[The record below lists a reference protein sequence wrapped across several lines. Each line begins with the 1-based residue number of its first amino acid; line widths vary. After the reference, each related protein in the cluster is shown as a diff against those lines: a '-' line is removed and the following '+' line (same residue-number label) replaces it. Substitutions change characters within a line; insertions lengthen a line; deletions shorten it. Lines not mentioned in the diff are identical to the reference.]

1 MSARPDDDRPQ
12 RRPGTLRIGQIAGVD
27 VLIRSSWLLVA
38 ALIAVLMGD
47 RIDSVAPG
55 LGELRYLAGLAFAV
69 LLYLSVLMH
78 EISHALVAK
87 AFGMQVRSVTLH
99 FLGGVTE
106 IDGESETPWRE
117 FCISIAGPI
126 TSLGV
131 AAGAWGL
138 TYVAPDGLVGF
149 ACEALALT
157 NLIVG
162 LLNLVPGMPL
172 DGGRVLRAI
181 VWGITGNA
189 VTGTLI
195 AGWAGRVVA
204 VLVLGYPSVLAYF
217 LGVEPTMVDYLF
229 AGVIAIF
236 MWTGAT
242 QTIMS
247 AKVRRKLPSISARAL
262 GRRALTISDDTPL
275 SEAVR
280 AARDSEAGGIVVLDR
295 RGEIFGVVNEAAV
308 LATPEERRPWLSV
321 ASVTRRMESG
331 LALSAD
337 LSGEALVRAMQTTP
351 APEYVLTEPDGS
363 VYGVLTAGDV
373 DRAFV
378 QA

>member
-1 MSARPDDDRPQ
+1 MTDDGKPTRP
-12 RRPGTLRIGQIAGVD
+12 PGTLRIGQIAGID

-38 ALIAVLMGD
+38 ILISVLMAD
-47 RIDSVAPG
+47 RIDEVAPG
-55 LGELRYLAGLAFAV
+55 LGDLRYVAGLAFAV

-87 AFGMQVRSVTLH
+87 GFGMPVRSVTLH

-106 IDGESETPWRE
+106 IEGESKTPWRE

-126 TSLGV
+126 TSV
-131 AAGAWGL
+131 AVAGAAWGL
-138 TYVAPDGLVGF
+138 TYLAPDGLLLF
-149 ACEALALT
+149 TCQALALT
-157 NLIVG
+157 NLVVG

-181 VWGITGNA
+181 VWGITGNV
-189 VTGTLI
+189 VTGTFV

-204 VLVLGYPSVLAYF
+204 ILVLGYPSILAYIF
-217 LGVEPTMVDYLF
+217 DVEPSIVDYLF
-229 AGVIAIF
+229 AGVIAVF
-236 MWTGAT
+236 MWGGAT

-247 AKVRRKLPSISARAL
+247 AKVRRKLPSIKARTL
-262 GRRALTISDDTPL
+262 GRRALTISEDTPL

-280 AARDSEAGGIVVLDR
+280 AARENEAGGIVVLDR
-295 RGEIFGVVNEAAV
+295 RGGIFGVVNEASV

-321 ASVTRRMESG
+321 ASVARRLESG
-331 LALSAD
+331 MALSAD
-337 LSGEALVRAMQTTP
+337 LAGEDLVRAMQRVP
-351 APEYVLTEPDGS
+351 APEYVLTEADGS
-363 VYGVLTAGDV
+363 VYGVLTSNDV